1 MRVTGIT
8 TRILAYDLR
17 PAWGDDPPE
26 GIFDTTYR
34 IPLVTLHTDTGLD
47 GHAMQYGGLGEGRA
61 MGHVLHEA
69 YALDV
74 IGRDPREVEAI
85 WQHLRRKERHMYNT
99 SDATIGALDIALWD
113 LRGKALGQPIAAL
126 LGLARTRVPCY
137 ATARTIDPTPEQV
150 YEEAKLRRSEGYR
163 GFKIQFWDGLE
174 QDIPRFRAAREGAGD
189 DFPLMEDAAG
199 GYTYVQA
206 IAAGHEL
213 ERLGYTWFE
222 EPIPDR
228 QLDQLRRLADQLA
241 VPILAT
247 ETLLLHELP
256 EHLRHGAADI
266 VRGDVLIKD
275 GITGLR
281 KACAAAELFGYDLE
295 IHGLG
300 GFLSDVAN
308 LHVALSVENCRFV
321 EAHNEVYE
329 QGAIGR
335 PLAIDAD
342 GYRVLPE
349 GPGLGVELD
358 WDWIDDHTESVI
370 RSGTTPA

>member
-1 MRVTGIT
+1 MRVIGIT
-8 TRILAYDLR
+8 TRVIAYDLTE
-17 PAWGDDPPE
+17 AWGGKPPE

-34 IPLVTLHTDTGLD
+34 IPLVTLHTDEGID
-47 GHAMQYGGLGEGRA
+47 GHSMQYGGLGEGLA

-69 YALDV
+69 YAGDV
-74 IGRDPREVEAI
+74 IGRDPREIEAI

-99 SDATIGALDIALWD
+99 SDATIGAIDVALWD
-113 LRGKALGQPIAAL
+113 LRGKLVGEPVAAL
-126 LGLARTRVPCY
+126 LGLARDRVPCY
-137 ATARTIDPTPEQV
+137 ATARNIDPTPERV
-150 YEEAKLRRSEGYR
+150 FEEARTRRAEGYR
-163 GFKIQFWDGLE
+163 GFKVQFWDGLE
-174 QDIPRFRAAREGAGD
+174 RDIPRFHAAREGAGP
-189 DFPLMEDAAG
+189 DFPLMEDAG
-199 GYTYVQA
+199 GAYTYVEA
-206 IAAGHEL
+206 IRAGREL
-213 ERLGYTWFE
+213 ERLDFTWFE

-228 QLDQLRRLADQLA
+228 QLDQLRRLTDQLDI
-241 VPILAT
+241 PILAT

-281 KACAAAELFGYDLE
+281 KACVAAELFGYDLE

-308 LHVALSVENCRFV
+308 LHVASSVENCRFV
-321 EAHNEVYE
+321 EAHHPVYE
-329 QGAIGR
+329 QGAIGA

-342 GYRVLPE
+342 GYRVLPD

-358 WDWIDDHTESVI
+358 WDWLDDHTVEMI
-370 RSGTTPA
+370 RSGSTPA